1 MHTPFPKTSNGEFMK
16 KIFQFSLKRLIIS
29 IILSSIY
36 LFFSLISLSW
46 NPFVSLDNKIMDGIY
61 QSEGTAAPEIYIIG
75 IDEDT
80 ISTYGNYNPFVYRQ
94 YFADILNDWADRGQ
108 LPTVVGFD
116 VIFNESYGCQD
127 VDLKFASAISRHN
140 VILGVNGAN
149 RKDAPY
155 GLSKTIY
162 ESSKQIGF
170 TDAITDNDEAIR
182 RVYLRGD
189 DYDSLSYSIYKSYC
203 DKRGLD
209 PIHVDIK
216 KDYYFKYYASP
227 KLNHVNDI
235 IHLTSNFNYSSLK
248 DAKENPLTFRKN
260 SIVIFGSYA
269 AALDTG
275 LSNDIYNSPIGEM
288 FGVETQCNIIQ
299 ALMEGELYVKT
310 KDSVSIILNTAII
323 FVITFLIA
331 TLTFYL
337 GFLAFG
343 LGIGLEF
350 LLMAIFY
357 ASGQYYFISLPSIA
371 LILFFVFFIIMHYYS
386 EYKHKKEVIH
396 TFKRYI
402 SPDVAEALVEKD
414 KNAMAL
420 GGVKRNVAL
429 LFVDIRGFTKMS
441 EELEPEKVVDILNG
455 YLEMSTNQIFRF
467 GGMVDKFIGDCV
479 MAIFNAPIDL
489 DDYVYKAVCA
499 AYGIVQVGKKICD
512 SVWEKYNK
520 KLEFGVG
527 VHFGDA
533 VIGNIGSKTRMDF
546 TAIGDTV
553 NTASRIEASALGN
566 QVLISSDVYEVLKDR
581 ITVDDAGD
589 RQFKNKKEAIKC
601 YQVLKIDGYIDE

>member
-1 MHTPFPKTSNGEFMK
+1 
-16 KIFQFSLKRLIIS
+16 
-29 IILSSIY
+29 
-36 LFFSLISLSW
+36 
-46 NPFVSLDNKIMDGIY
+46 
-61 QSEGTAAPEIYIIG
+61 
-75 IDEDT
+75 
-80 ISTYGNYNPFVYRQ
+80 
-94 YFADILNDWADRGQ
+94 
-108 LPTVVGFD
+108 
-116 VIFNESYGCQD
+116 
-127 VDLKFASAISRHN
+127 
-140 VILGVNGAN
+140 
-149 RKDAPY
+149 
-155 GLSKTIY
+155 
-162 ESSKQIGF
+162 
-170 TDAITDNDEAIR
+170 
-182 RVYLRGD
+182 
-189 DYDSLSYSIYKSYC
+189 
-203 DKRGLD
+203 
-209 PIHVDIK
+209 
-216 KDYYFKYYASP
+216 
-227 KLNHVNDI
+227 
-235 IHLTSNFNYSSLK
+235 
-248 DAKENPLTFRKN
+248 
-260 SIVIFGSYA
+260 
-269 AALDTG
+269 
-275 LSNDIYNSPIGEM
+275 M

-310 KDSVSIILNTAII
+310 NDGVSIILNTIII
-323 FVITFLIA
+323 FSITFLIA

-350 LLMAIFY
+350 MLMAIFY
-357 ASGQYYFISLPSIA
+357 ASKQYYFISLPIIA

-386 EYKHKKEVIH
+386 EYKHKKEVIG

-455 YLEMSTNQIFRF
+455 YLEMSTNQVFRF

-553 NTASRIEASALGN
+553 NTASRIEASAGGN

-581 ITVDDAGD
+581 ITVADAGD
-589 RQFKNKKEAIKC
+589 RQFKNKKEPIKC
-601 YQVLKIDGYIDE
+601 YEVLSIDGYIDE